1 MNWKNG
7 AYELPIRLF
16 DKCFLI
22 FIMEIGQVNYDL
34 DAIHQHAEWIS
45 QQQVEKLRDEDLIF
59 AIEWFDYNQ
68 KYRME
73 QKRRDIIRKFIE
85 FVTTNGFEYPQLE
98 KIEKLLPKLF
108 DEMLGDEN
116 KDQKKN
122 HKLC

>member
-1 MNWKNG
+1 
-7 AYELPIRLF
+7 
-16 DKCFLI
+16 
-22 FIMEIGQVNYDL
+22 MEFGQVNYDL
-34 DAIHQHAEWIS
+34 DAIRQHADWIS
-45 QQQVEKLRDEDLIF
+45 KQQVEKLRDEDLIF

-108 DEMLGDEN
+108 DEMLGDG
-116 KDQKKN
+116 K
-122 HKLC
+122 